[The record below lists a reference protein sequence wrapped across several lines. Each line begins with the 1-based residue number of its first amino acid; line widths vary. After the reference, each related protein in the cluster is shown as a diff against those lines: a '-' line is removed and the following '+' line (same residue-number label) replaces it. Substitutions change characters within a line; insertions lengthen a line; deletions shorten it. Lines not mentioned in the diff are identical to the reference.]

1 MISKTPYQIRIV
13 KIRHIIFASLSLSL
27 PLTAEFESW
36 TNKDG
41 KSVEMELSEV
51 TGEGEE
57 KAGVFVMRNGRK
69 VSVKKADLNGDSAKK
84 LDAWKPV
91 GAGKPSVFDEVIEG
105 NLVALEGTAL
115 KDHTLAKKPEKYYV
129 FYYTASWCGP
139 CRSFTPRLVEFYNK
153 NKNDNFE
160 MVLISSDRDEK
171 SMETYAEKNKM
182 PWPHLK
188 FNEIK
193 TFKSKFAHG
202 VRGIPS
208 VIVCDLEGK
217 IVTSNGRDLNAL
229 EQLVK

>member
-1 MISKTPYQIRIV
+1 M
-13 KIRHIIFASLSLSL
+13 KIRYILLTSLALSL

-69 VSVKKADLNGDSAKK
+69 VTVKKADLSEDSAKK

-91 GAGKPSVFDEVIEG
+91 TSGKPSVFDEVLDG
-105 NLVALEGTAL
+105 NLVVLDGTEMKA
-115 KDHTLAKKPEKYYV
+115 HTLAKKPDKYYV

-139 CRSFTPRLVEFYNK
+139 CRAFTPTLVEFYK
-153 NKNDNFE
+153 KHKNDNFE
-160 MVLISSDRDEK
+160 VVLISSDRDEK
-171 SMETYAEKNKM
+171 SMEAYAEKNKM
-182 PWPHLK
+182 PWPHVK
-188 FNEIK
+188 FDQVK
-193 TFKSKFAHG
+193 TFKGKYAHG